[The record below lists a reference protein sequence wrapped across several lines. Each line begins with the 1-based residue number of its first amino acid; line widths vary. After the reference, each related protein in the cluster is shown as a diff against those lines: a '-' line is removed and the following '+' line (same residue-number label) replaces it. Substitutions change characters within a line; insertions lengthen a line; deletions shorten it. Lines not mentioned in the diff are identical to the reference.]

1 MLVRSTFFGQ
11 NADLTSGLQC
21 SQTKE
26 LDKVLRTCFSNFLPN
41 TCLYLAHEVVE
52 PVVHAGEDVD
62 GLLVV
67 VQSKTDAGVLWKG
80 EISH

>member
-1 MLVRSTFFGQ
+1 MDKTP
-11 NADLTSGLQC
+11 TLQAG
-21 SQTKE
+21 SSVVKKRQ

-67 VQSKTDAGVLWKG
+67 VQSETDAGVLWKG